1 MGNQGKHILSNF
13 ESDKL
18 DTDSI
23 SSLSLFLYSRLLT
36 VLAKNSTDEIIGVH
50 VYGFN
55 ETTELF
61 EIVETDSFIQSSNT
75 YGKLYVHNNSFCLIP
90 NHLFDPSHK
99 DLYLNFSAEAT
110 HENMEV
116 FYESVPTSEIQVIG
130 GLSFEILKKFE
141 EPLPDLE
148 IIPGVVF
155 PLSYLLNP
163 ENILE
168 DQEIFIFPIPDHIY
182 IAAFSLGT
190 LAFFNSFPVNG
201 DEEFLKYTFTVI
213 QQLEFNQENTKIN
226 LLGDVSHVRVNKG
239 VLSPYFKII
248 SEEIHLE
255 KTTFSPVDGL
265 SDFKKTKLLEAYWTL

>member
-1 MGNQGKHILSNF
+1 M
-13 ESDKL
+13 

-99 DLYLNFSAEAT
+99 DLYLNFSAEVT

-201 DEEFLKYTFTVI
+201 DEDFLKYTFTVI